1 MDNSLQI
8 ALVQLDLAWKDKKQ
22 NLEHIDEMI
31 FSLKQSADIFIL
43 PELFN
48 TAFCVDDPELAE
60 TENGDTVSW
69 MQQLASA
76 KETVICGSLLIRENS
91 KIYNR
96 FLWVDKNGIQYRY
109 DKHYLFSLV
118 NENESHLIYPGNN
131 KISISYE
138 NWEIQP
144 FICYDLRFPAWCQND
159 QNVQVQ
165 IFVAS
170 WPQKRIHHWM
180 TLLQAR
186 AIENQCYTIGVNRIG
201 EDGHGHLHN
210 GHSCSFDYK
219 GDLLC
224 DMQEKNGIEIVA
236 LSKEKLEKY
245 RNQYPFWKDR

>member
-1 MDNSLQI
+1 MDKSLRI
-8 ALVQLDLAWKDKKQ
+8 ALVQPDLAWKDKVQ
-22 NLEHIDEMI
+22 NLALLETMLLDEHY
-31 FSLKQSADIFIL
+31 QADIFIL

-48 TAFCVDDPELAE
+48 TAFCVDDPKLAE
-60 TENGDTVSW
+60 KENGDTVSW
-69 MQQLASA
+69 MIEVA
-76 KETVICGSLLIRENS
+76 KFKEAIICGSLLIKDKK

-96 FLWVDKNGIQYRY
+96 FLWVDKDGIQVRY
-109 DKHYLFSLV
+109 NKHYLFSLV
-118 NENESHLIYPGNN
+118 DEGKYISSGKKHTLIRHDNW
-131 KISISYE
+131 KIE
-138 NWEIQP
+138 P

-201 EDGHGHLHN
+201 EDAHGHLHN

-236 LSKEKLEKY
+236 LSKEKLDKY

>member
-1 MDNSLQI
+1 MDKSLRI
-8 ALVQLDLAWKDKKQ
+8 ALVQPDLAWKDKVQ
-22 NLEHIDEMI
+22 NLALLETMLLDEHY
-31 FSLKQSADIFIL
+31 QADIFIL

-48 TAFCVDDPELAE
+48 TAFCVDDPKLAE
-60 TENGDTVSW
+60 AENGNTVAW
-69 MQQLASA
+69 MQQQA
-76 KETVICGSLLIRENS
+76 KLKNAVICGSILIREKK

-109 DKHYLFSLV
+109 DKHHLFSLV
-118 NENESHLIYPGNN
+118 NENGSNLIYPGNN
-131 KISISYE
+131 KISISYDK
-138 NWEIQP
+138 WEIQP

-159 QNVQVQ
+159 QNAQVQ